1 MAKIKASQKNKQPQ
15 KADTNVQQAI
25 LDIASNLTKSFKKY
39 SKSTR
44 EKAWKRISSAD
55 GEKQI
60 KKILVN
66 PGRQLSTFPQ
76 LAFKEWMQ
84 IESNQ
89 NS

>member
-44 EKAWKRISSAD
+44 EKAWKRITSPD

-66 PGRQLSTFPQ
+66 PERQLNTFPQ

>member
-44 EKAWKRISSAD
+44 EKAWKRITSPD

-66 PGRQLSTFPQ
+66 PERQLNTFPQ

-84 IESNQ
+84 IEGNQ

>member
-44 EKAWKRISSAD
+44 EKAWKRITSPD
-55 GEKQI
+55 GEKHI

-66 PGRQLSTFPQ
+66 PERQLNTFPQ